1 MAARVRGRRRASPP
15 PAADARTPAAP
26 PTGLARAASL
36 LLVAMAIV
44 CAVGVGA
51 SLQRMVLYQRV
62 LDLSP
67 DVTRADLL
75 DSEKWV
81 IGAYVAVI
89 LGQVPTGVVFIRWQH
104 RHALAARRLGGP
116 GRLGPGWAIGGWFV
130 PVASA
135 VLPGVELFGSSRA
148 AAGTVPDQ
156 RAAPDDRSVPDD
168 PPAPDDRAT
177 PDDSPAPDDRATPDN
192 SPAPDDRSAPD
203 HRPASGGRGSRL
215 VPLWM
220 AAFSVGMAIT
230 LVAGQVM
237 RPVLSPP
244 FESPGAVRDARLSN
258 QVGALGF
265 AVLTVAAVLAAV
277 MVRALTRRQVERAA
291 AVAAEAAGA
300 AAADRRH

>member
-36 LLVAMAIV
+36 LLVAMAVV

-51 SLQRMVLYQRV
+51 SLQRMVLYERV

-67 DVTRADLL
+67 DVTPADFL
-75 DSEKWV
+75 DSEQWV

-89 LGQVPTGVVFIRWQH
+89 LGQLPTGVVFIRWQH
-104 RHALAARRLGGP
+104 RHALTARLLGGRA
-116 GRLGPGWAIGGWFV
+116 RLGPGWAIGGWFV

-148 AAGTVPDQ
+148 ASA
-156 RAAPDDRSVPDD
+156 
-168 PPAPDDRAT
+168 PAPDDRAT
-177 PDDSPAPDDRATPDN
+177 PDD
-192 SPAPDDRSAPD
+192 RSAPD
-203 HRPASGGRGSRL
+203 GSGSRL

-220 AAFSVGMAIT
+220 ATFSVGMAIT

-244 FESPGAVRDARLSN
+244 FHSPGAVRDARLSN

-265 AVLTVAAVLAAV
+265 ALLTVAAVLAAV

-291 AVAAEAAGA
+291 AGA
-300 AAADRRH
+300 ADEVGADADRPRQ